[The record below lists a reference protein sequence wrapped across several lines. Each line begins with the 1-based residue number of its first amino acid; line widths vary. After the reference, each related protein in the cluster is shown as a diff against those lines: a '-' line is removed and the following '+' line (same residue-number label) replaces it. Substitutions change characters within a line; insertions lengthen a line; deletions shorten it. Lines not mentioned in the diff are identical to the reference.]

1 MTTELLGVI
10 QEIVKN
16 YVNAIKMTDKAT
28 GTVIKTSPLTIQ
40 TDTSLPPISGNSL
53 ILTSNVIERTEQ
65 VKGGAGGTV
74 TVTEG
79 LKVGDKVLLLR
90 VQKGSSLLYYQRSHK
105 EVIMAVL
112 PEGVGLDVTLHH
124 VEKPT
129 RTFLIDWS
137 SKQVAGMDE
146 GLPAMRQAVEII
158 LQNERFRWQIYSSDF
173 GSELESLVG
182 EERDY
187 IESELPRRIEDAF
200 SGDSRILAVENFVF
214 TEKVPGELSCS
225 FDVKTVYGTLTE
237 EVSV

>member
-1 MTTELLGVI
+1 
-10 QEIVKN
+10 
-16 YVNAIKMTDKAT
+16 
-28 GTVIKTSPLTIQ
+28 
-40 TDTSLPPISGNSL
+40 
-53 ILTSNVIERTEQ
+53 
-65 VKGGAGGTV
+65 
-74 TVTEG
+74 
-79 LKVGDKVLLLR
+79 
-90 VQKGSSLLYYQRSHK
+90 
-105 EVIMAVL
+105 MAVL

-137 SKQVAGMDE
+137 SKQVSGMDE

-173 GSELESLVG
+173 GSELENLVG

-200 SGDSRILAVENFVF
+200 SGDSRNPYSWKILIF
-214 TEKVPGELSCS
+214 TEKLPGELSCS

>member
-1 MTTELLGVI
+1 MTTELLGVL

-16 YVNAIKMTDKAT
+16 YMNAIKMTDKAT
-28 GTVIKTSPLTIQ
+28 GTVTKTSPLTIQ
-40 TDTSLPPISGNSL
+40 TDTSLPPISGNAL

-79 LKVGDKVLLLR
+79 LKARSCSSESK
-90 VQKGSSLLYYQRSHK
+90 KGSSLLYYQRSHK

-137 SKQVAGMDE
+137 SKQVSGMDE

-173 GSELESLVG
+173 GSELENLVG

-200 SGDSRILAVENFVF
+200 SGDSRILTVENFVF
-214 TEKVPGELSCS
+214 TEKIPGELSCS

>member
-1 MTTELLGVI
+1 
-10 QEIVKN
+10 
-16 YVNAIKMTDKAT
+16 
-28 GTVIKTSPLTIQ
+28 
-40 TDTSLPPISGNSL
+40 
-53 ILTSNVIERTEQ
+53 
-65 VKGGAGGTV
+65 
-74 TVTEG
+74 
-79 LKVGDKVLLLR
+79 
-90 VQKGSSLLYYQRSHK
+90 
-105 EVIMAVL
+105 MAVL
-112 PEGVGLDVTLHH
+112 PEGVGLDVTLQY

-137 SKQVAGMDE
+137 SKQIAGMDE

-187 IESELPRRIEDAF
+187 IESELRRRIEDAF